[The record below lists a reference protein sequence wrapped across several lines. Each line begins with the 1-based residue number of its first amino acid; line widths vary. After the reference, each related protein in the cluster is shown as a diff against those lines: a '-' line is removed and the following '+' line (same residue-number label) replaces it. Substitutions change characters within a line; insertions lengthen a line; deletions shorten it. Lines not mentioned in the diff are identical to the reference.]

1 MVAKPSWMKNPFRKQ
16 SGQPSN
22 VININASGG
31 VMPVSGSGKKLA
43 PHEFLEAQIINLP
56 DEEESLQKRLLLS
69 AIYFIATWGGSIIM
83 VLLGI
88 GLASD
93 LSSVFK
99 VPGAYAFALTLL
111 FPFGELLFEAL
122 AILVGE
128 RLQQGIKTQGDA
140 LFTIIFGLFVLVANC
155 GTAALQ
161 IYLMTLGM
169 GTLSTFAQIVLWFR
183 AFLPLATVIATI
195 GVVAGIQRRSLSRM
209 IRALERKTDAINKVA
224 KAAVG
229 YMESEVTVRRL
240 VDEHQELRDMR
251 AQKDEAAQ
259 SFMEMMKQ
267 ALEDKMK
274 RLQELEDRDRNGNG
288 RGGRY

>member
-1 MVAKPSWMKNPFRKQ
+1 MKNPFRKRA
-16 SGQPSN
+16 GQPSN
-22 VININASGG
+22 VVPINATAG
-31 VMPVSGSGKKLA
+31 VMPVSGTGKKLA

-56 DEEESLQKRLLLS
+56 DEEESVQKRALLS
-69 AIYFIATWGGSIIM
+69 IIYFAATWGGSVIM
-83 VLLGI
+83 VFLGI

-99 VPGAYAFALTLL
+99 VPGAYALALTLL

-128 RLQQGIKTQGDA
+128 RINQGLKTSGDVT
-140 LFTIIFGLFVLVANC
+140 FTLVFGLFVLVANC

-169 GTLSTFAQIVLWFR
+169 GTLSTFALIVLWFR

-224 KAAVG
+224 KAAVN
-229 YMESEVTVRRL
+229 YMESEVAVRRL
-240 VDEHQELRDMR
+240 VDEHQELREAR
-251 AQKDEAAQ
+251 EQKDAAAQ
-259 SFMEMMKQ
+259 AFMDMMRQ
-267 ALEDKMK
+267 ALDDKMEK
-274 RLQELEDRDRNGNG
+274 LKELEENARNGNG
-288 RGGRY
+288 RGGRF